1 MAFVKLCNV
10 EDLWEGEME
19 SFEVNGREI
28 LVVWPSG
35 GEIVAF
41 QAVCPH
47 QDIPLVEGKFDGK
60 TIICRAHQWMFD
72 CRTGAGVNPSDCR
85 LAKYPIKIEGD
96 DVLVETEGVQSLFAH
111 T

>member
-1 MAFVKLCNV
+1 MAFEKLCKMD
-10 EDLWEGEME
+10 DLWEGEME
-19 SFEVNGREI
+19 AFEVGDQEI
-28 LVVWPSG
+28 LVVWPTD

-60 TIICRAHQWMFD
+60 SIICRAHQWAFD
-72 CRTGAGVNPSDCR
+72 CRTGAGINPSDCR
-85 LAKYPIKIEGD
+85 LAKYPVKVEGEHLMVD
-96 DVLVETEGVQSLFAH
+96 TAGVQPLFAH